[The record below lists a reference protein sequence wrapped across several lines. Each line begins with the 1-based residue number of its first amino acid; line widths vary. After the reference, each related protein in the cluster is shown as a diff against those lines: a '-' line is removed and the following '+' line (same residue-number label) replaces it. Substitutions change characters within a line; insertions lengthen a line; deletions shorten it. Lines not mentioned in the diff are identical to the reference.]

1 MPIDEILESNTQFLG
16 AWRFF
21 ARHSLTGEVLDLPEV
36 HIASSN
42 ISWQML
48 NVAFLPAPLET
59 EEGLQRAAAAAARY
73 FEPRGNAWMLA
84 VCEDWL
90 TPGLR
95 ARAAELLAPYGLKPG
110 MDTTGMVTD
119 RLMEPKRPL
128 PALELRQATD
138 SRGRHDVA
146 DINARAYEAPR
157 DLVRSAL
164 DVPAYFAGE
173 GLGVGYVG
181 HRNGE
186 AASCATV
193 LPVDGVAYVALV
205 ATLSEHRRLGC
216 AEAVIRQVLAEAHR
230 TQGLQRT
237 VLHATAAGY
246 PVYLRMGYRPVTR
259 IHFYMAAQPAS
270 RPA

>member
-1 MPIDEILESNTQFLG
+1 VPIDEILESNTQFRD

-21 ARHSLTGEVLDLPEV
+21 ARHSPTGEVLDLPDV

-42 ISWQML
+42 VAWMML
-48 NVAFLPAPLET
+48 NVAFLRAPLGT
-59 EEGLQRAAAAAARY
+59 EAELQRAAAAAAGY
-73 FEPRGNAWMLA
+73 FRPRGNPWMLA

-90 TPGLR
+90 APGLR
-95 ARAAELLAPYGLKPG
+95 PRAAELLAPYGLQTG

-119 RLMEPKRPL
+119 RLVEPVRPL
-128 PALELRQATD
+128 PRLELRQAVDTQ
-138 SRGRHDVA
+138 GRHDVA
-146 DINARAYEAPR
+146 DINAHAYDAPR

-181 HRNGE
+181 YRDG
-186 AASCATV
+186 APASCTTV
-193 LPVDGVAYVALV
+193 FPIDGVAYVALV
-205 ATLSEHRRLGC
+205 ATMTEHRQLGC
-216 AEAVIRQVLAEAHR
+216 AEAVLRQALAEAHR

-237 VLHATAAGY
+237 VLHATAAGS

-259 IHFYMAAQPAS
+259 IHFYMAPKA
-270 RPA
+270 

>member
-1 MPIDEILESNTQFLG
+1 MPIDEVLESNTQFLG

-21 ARHSLTGEVLDLPEV
+21 ARHSPTGEVLDLPEV

-42 ISWQML
+42 AAWAML
-48 NVAFLPAPLET
+48 NVAFLPAPVET

-73 FEPRGNAWMLA
+73 FQPRGNAWMFA

-90 TPGLR
+90 APELR
-95 ARAAELLAPYGLKPG
+95 PRTAGLLAPHGLKSG

-119 RLMEPKRPL
+119 RLVEPVRPL
-128 PALELRQATD
+128 PPLELRQAVD
-138 SRGRHDVA
+138 SRGRRDVA
-146 DINARAYEAPR
+146 DLNALAYDAPR
-157 DLVRSAL
+157 DMVREIL
-164 DVPAYFAGE
+164 DVPAWFAGE

-205 ATLSEHRRLGC
+205 ATLKEHRRLGC
-216 AEAVIRQVLAEAHR
+216 AEAVIRQALAETHR

-237 VLHATAAGY
+237 VLHATAEGQ

-259 IHFYMAAQPAS
+259 FHFYMAAAS
-270 RPA
+270 GQ